1 MILKYIAGPLIGSAI
16 GYFTNFIAVKM
27 LFHPKNE
34 IKLVGHTL
42 PFTPGAIPKGKSRL
56 AKSVGNAVGN
66 NLITRE
72 DIEKR
77 LTSDELAE
85 KIADMVLGKL
95 SLPMNYVLEGVTDIN
110 QEDIESK
117 KEVVSKSIAKFIA
130 EAISQV
136 DISGIIIEKA
146 PGIIMEKLNNPM
158 IQMFMTDELLQ
169 VVLEPVGTEIQT
181 YIGEHGEEY
190 IAPYVSEKFSSAG
203 EKPLADILDS
213 FGMDRDQLKQAVMSL
228 YKNAVSGCA
237 EKLMT
242 WVDLGSI
249 VEEKINGMSSDELE
263 ALVMS
268 VMKKEFNTIINLGA
282 LIGFVLGLLNIFVSV
297 KYNVSIQL
305 ISEMI

>member
-34 IKLVGHTL
+34 IKLLGHTL

-56 AKSVGNAVGN
+56 AKSVGDAVGK
-66 NLITRE
+66 NLITQE

-85 KIADMVLGKL
+85 KIADMVLDRL
-95 SLPMNYVLEGVTDIN
+95 SVPMNDAFAGFTDMN
-110 QEDIESK
+110 SDDIEGK
-117 KEVVSKSIAKFIA
+117 KEAISKSIAKFIA
-130 EAISQV
+130 QAVSQV
-136 DISGIIIEKA
+136 DISGIIVEKA
-146 PGIIMEKLNNPM
+146 PSIIMEKLNNPM

-169 VVLEPVGTEIQT
+169 TVLEPVGTEIQT

-282 LIGFVLGLLNIFVSV
+282 LIGFVLGLLNIF
-297 KYNVSIQL
+297 I
-305 ISEMI
+305 

>member
-228 YKNAVSGCA
+228 YKNAASGCA

-242 WVDLGSI
+242 WLDLGSI

-268 VMKKEFNTIINLGA
+268 VMKKEFNMIINLGA
-282 LIGFVLGLLNIFVSV
+282 LIGFVLGLLNIF
-297 KYNVSIQL
+297 I
-305 ISEMI
+305 

>member
-34 IKLVGHTL
+34 IKLGGHTL

-213 FGMDRDQLKQAVMSL
+213 FGMDRDQLKQAVMSS

-242 WVDLGSI
+242 WLDLGSI

-282 LIGFVLGLLNIFVSV
+282 LIGFVLGLLNIF
-297 KYNVSIQL
+297 I
-305 ISEMI
+305 

>member
-1 MILKYIAGPLIGSAI
+1 
-16 GYFTNFIAVKM
+16 
-27 LFHPKNE
+27 
-34 IKLVGHTL
+34 
-42 PFTPGAIPKGKSRL
+42 
-56 AKSVGNAVGN
+56 
-66 NLITRE
+66 
-72 DIEKR
+72 
-77 LTSDELAE
+77 
-85 KIADMVLGKL
+85 
-95 SLPMNYVLEGVTDIN
+95 
-110 QEDIESK
+110 
-117 KEVVSKSIAKFIA
+117 
-130 EAISQV
+130 
-136 DISGIIIEKA
+136 
-146 PGIIMEKLNNPM
+146 MEKLNNPM

-242 WVDLGSI
+242 WLDLGSI

-282 LIGFVLGLLNIFVSV
+282 LIGFVLGLLNIF
-297 KYNVSIQL
+297 I
-305 ISEMI
+305 

>member
-110 QEDIESK
+110 QEDIEIK

-242 WVDLGSI
+242 WLDLGSI

-282 LIGFVLGLLNIFVSV
+282 LIGFVLGLLNIF
-297 KYNVSIQL
+297 I
-305 ISEMI
+305 

>member
-72 DIEKR
+72 DNEIR

-268 VMKKEFNTIINLGA
+268 VMKKEFNMIINLGA
-282 LIGFVLGLLNIFVSV
+282 LIGFVLGLLNIF
-297 KYNVSIQL
+297 I
-305 ISEMI
+305 

>member
-136 DISGIIIEKA
+136 NISGIIIEKA

-242 WVDLGSI
+242 WLDLGSI

-282 LIGFVLGLLNIFVSV
+282 LIGFVLGLLNIF
-297 KYNVSIQL
+297 I
-305 ISEMI
+305 

>member
-181 YIGEHGEEY
+181 YIGEHGEAY

-242 WVDLGSI
+242 WLDLGSI

-282 LIGFVLGLLNIFVSV
+282 LIGFVLGLLNIF
-297 KYNVSIQL
+297 I
-305 ISEMI
+305 

>member
-146 PGIIMEKLNNPM
+146 PGIITEKLNNPM

-242 WVDLGSI
+242 WLDLGSI

-268 VMKKEFNTIINLGA
+268 VMKKEFNMIINLGA
-282 LIGFVLGLLNIFVSV
+282 LIGFVLGLLNIF
-297 KYNVSIQL
+297 I
-305 ISEMI
+305 

>member
-16 GYFTNFIAVKM
+16 GYFTNYIAVKM

-34 IKLVGHTL
+34 VKLLGHTL

-56 AKSVGNAVGN
+56 AKSVGDAVGN
-66 NLITRE
+66 NLITQE

-77 LTSDELAE
+77 LMSDELAE
-85 KIADMVLGKL
+85 KIADMVLEKL
-95 SLPMNYVLEGVTDIN
+95 SLPMNDAFTGITDIN
-110 QEDIESK
+110 QEDIKGK
-117 KEVVSKSIAKFIA
+117 KEAVSKSIAKFIA

-158 IQMFMTDELLQ
+158 IQMFMTNELLQ

-190 IAPYVSEKFSSAG
+190 IAPYVSEKLSSAG
-203 EKPLADILDS
+203 EKPLANIFES
-213 FGMDRDQLKQAVMSL
+213 FGIDRDQLRQAVMAL

-237 EKLMT
+237 EKLVS
-242 WVDLGSI
+242 WLDLGSI

-263 ALVMS
+263 TLVMS

-282 LIGFVLGLLNIFVSV
+282 LIGFVLGLLNIF
-297 KYNVSIQL
+297 I
-305 ISEMI
+305 

>member
-1 MILKYIAGPLIGSAI
+1 MIIKYIAGPVIGAVI

-27 LFHPKNE
+27 LFHPKKE
-34 IKLVGHTL
+34 IKVFGHKL

-56 AKSVGNAVGN
+56 AKSVGDAVGN
-66 NLITRE
+66 NLITQA
-72 DIEKR
+72 DIESK
-77 LTSDELAE
+77 LLSDELAD
-85 KIADMVLGKL
+85 KIADMILDKL
-95 SLPMNYVLEGVTDIN
+95 SVSIN
-110 QEDIESK
+110 DLFSGSQDMTEEEIESRK
-117 KEVVSKSIAKFIA
+117 KAVSTNIARYIA

-136 DISGIIIEKA
+136 DISGVLVEKTPEIIKA
-146 PGIIMEKLNNPM
+146 KLNNPM

-242 WVDLGSI
+242 WLDLGSI

-268 VMKKEFNTIINLGA
+268 VMKKEFNMIINLGA
-282 LIGFVLGLLNIFVSV
+282 LIGFVLGLLNIF
-297 KYNVSIQL
+297 I
-305 ISEMI
+305 

>member
-1 MILKYIAGPLIGSAI
+1 MIIKYIAGPVIGAVI

-27 LFHPKNE
+27 LFHPKKE
-34 IKLVGHTL
+34 IKVFGHKL

-56 AKSVGNAVGN
+56 AKSVGDAVGN
-66 NLITRE
+66 NLITQA
-72 DIEKR
+72 DIESR
-77 LTSDELAE
+77 LLSDELAD
-85 KIADMVLGKL
+85 KIADMILDKL
-95 SLPMNYVLEGVTDIN
+95 SVSIN
-110 QEDIESK
+110 DLFSGSQDMTEEENESRK
-117 KEVVSKSIAKFIA
+117 KAVSTNIARYIA

-136 DISGIIIEKA
+136 DISGVLVEKTPEIIKA
-146 PGIIMEKLNNPM
+146 KLNNPM

-242 WVDLGSI
+242 WLDLGSI

-268 VMKKEFNTIINLGA
+268 VMKKEFNMIINLGA
-282 LIGFVLGLLNIFVSV
+282 LIGFVLGLLNIF
-297 KYNVSIQL
+297 I
-305 ISEMI
+305 

>member
-213 FGMDRDQLKQAVMSL
+213 FGMDRDRLKQAVMSL

-242 WVDLGSI
+242 WLDLGSI

-268 VMKKEFNTIINLGA
+268 VMKKEFNMIINLGA
-282 LIGFVLGLLNIFVSV
+282 LIGFALGLLNIF
-297 KYNVSIQL
+297 I
-305 ISEMI
+305 

>member
-85 KIADMVLGKL
+85 KIADMVLGKF

-228 YKNAVSGCA
+228 YKNAASGCA

-242 WVDLGSI
+242 WLDLGSI

-282 LIGFVLGLLNIFVSV
+282 LIGFVLGLLNIF
-297 KYNVSIQL
+297 I
-305 ISEMI
+305 

>member
-1 MILKYIAGPLIGSAI
+1 MIIKYIAGPVIGAVI

-77 LTSDELAE
+77 LTSDELAD
-85 KIADMVLGKL
+85 KIADMILDKL
-95 SLPMNYVLEGVTDIN
+95 SVSIN
-110 QEDIESK
+110 DLFSGSQDMTEEEIESRK
-117 KEVVSKSIAKFIA
+117 KAVSTNIARYIA

-136 DISGIIIEKA
+136 DISGVLVEKTPEIIKA
-146 PGIIMEKLNNPM
+146 KLNNPM

-242 WVDLGSI
+242 WLDLGSI

-268 VMKKEFNTIINLGA
+268 VMKKEFNMIINLGA
-282 LIGFVLGLLNIFVSV
+282 LIGFVLGLLNIF
-297 KYNVSIQL
+297 I
-305 ISEMI
+305 

>member
-203 EKPLADILDS
+203 EKSLADILDS

-242 WVDLGSI
+242 WLDLGSI
-249 VEEKINGMSSDELE
+249 VEEKINGMSSDEIE

-268 VMKKEFNTIINLGA
+268 VMKKEFNMIINLGA
-282 LIGFVLGLLNIFVSV
+282 LIGFVLGLLNIF
-297 KYNVSIQL
+297 I
-305 ISEMI
+305 

>member
-190 IAPYVSEKFSSAG
+190 IAPYVSEKF
-203 EKPLADILDS
+203 
-213 FGMDRDQLKQAVMSL
+213 
-228 YKNAVSGCA
+228 
-237 EKLMT
+237 
-242 WVDLGSI
+242 
-249 VEEKINGMSSDELE
+249 
-263 ALVMS
+263 
-268 VMKKEFNTIINLGA
+268 
-282 LIGFVLGLLNIFVSV
+282 
-297 KYNVSIQL
+297 
-305 ISEMI
+305 

>member
-242 WVDLGSI
+242 WLDLGSI

-263 ALVMS
+263 MRLRA
-268 VMKKEFNTIINLGA
+268 IIEWLGN
-282 LIGFVLGLLNIFVSV
+282 LLNPRQYFR
-297 KYNVSIQL
+297 Q
-305 ISEMI
+305 MILSKKLFL

>member
-169 VVLEPVGTEIQT
+169 VVLELVGTEIQT

-242 WVDLGSI
+242 WLDLGSI

-282 LIGFVLGLLNIFVSV
+282 LIGFVLGLLNIF
-297 KYNVSIQL
+297 I
-305 ISEMI
+305 

>member
-66 NLITRE
+66 NLITSE

-242 WVDLGSI
+242 WLDLGSI

-282 LIGFVLGLLNIFVSV
+282 LIGFVLGLLNIF
-297 KYNVSIQL
+297 I
-305 ISEMI
+305 

>member
-228 YKNAVSGCA
+228 YKSAVSGCA

-242 WVDLGSI
+242 WLDLGSI

-268 VMKKEFNTIINLGA
+268 VMKKEFNMIINLGA
-282 LIGFVLGLLNIFVSV
+282 LIGFVLGLLNIF
-297 KYNVSIQL
+297 I
-305 ISEMI
+305 

>member
-42 PFTPGAIPKGKSRL
+42 PFTPGAIPKGKSIL

-242 WVDLGSI
+242 WLDLGSI

-282 LIGFVLGLLNIFVSV
+282 LIGFVLGLLNIF
-297 KYNVSIQL
+297 I
-305 ISEMI
+305 

>member
-56 AKSVGNAVGN
+56 ANSVGNAVGN
-66 NLITRE
+66 NLIPRE

-228 YKNAVSGCA
+228 YKNAASGCA

-242 WVDLGSI
+242 WLDLGSI

-282 LIGFVLGLLNIFVSV
+282 LIGFVLGLLNIF
-297 KYNVSIQL
+297 I
-305 ISEMI
+305 

>member
-190 IAPYVSEKFSSAG
+190 IAPYVSEKFSCAG

-242 WVDLGSI
+242 WLDLGSI

-268 VMKKEFNTIINLGA
+268 VMKKEFNMIINLGA
-282 LIGFVLGLLNIFVSV
+282 LIGFVLGLLNIF
-297 KYNVSIQL
+297 I
-305 ISEMI
+305 

>member
-34 IKLVGHTL
+34 KKLVGHTL

-242 WVDLGSI
+242 WLDLGSI

-268 VMKKEFNTIINLGA
+268 VMKKEFNMIINLGA
-282 LIGFVLGLLNIFVSV
+282 LIGFVLGLLNIF
-297 KYNVSIQL
+297 I
-305 ISEMI
+305 

>member
-66 NLITRE
+66 NLITHE

-242 WVDLGSI
+242 WLDLGSI

-268 VMKKEFNTIINLGA
+268 VMKKEFNMIINLGA
-282 LIGFVLGLLNIFVSV
+282 LIGFVLGLLNIF
-297 KYNVSIQL
+297 I
-305 ISEMI
+305 

>member
-42 PFTPGAIPKGKSRL
+42 PFTPGAIPKDKSRL

-213 FGMDRDQLKQAVMSL
+213 FGMDREQLKQAVMSL

-242 WVDLGSI
+242 WLDLGSI

-282 LIGFVLGLLNIFVSV
+282 LIGFVLGLLNIF
-297 KYNVSIQL
+297 I
-305 ISEMI
+305 

>member
-228 YKNAVSGCA
+228 YKNAASGCA

-242 WVDLGSI
+242 WLDLGSI

-282 LIGFVLGLLNIFVSV
+282 LIGFVLGLLNIF
-297 KYNVSIQL
+297 I
-305 ISEMI
+305 

>member
-146 PGIIMEKLNNPM
+146 PSIIMEKLNNPM

-190 IAPYVSEKFSSAG
+190 IAPYVSEKLSSAG

-213 FGMDRDQLKQAVMSL
+213 FGMDRGQLKQAVMAL

-237 EKLMT
+237 EKLMS
-242 WVDLGSI
+242 WLDLGSI
-249 VEEKINGMSSDELE
+249 VEEKINAMSADELE

-268 VMKKEFNTIINLGA
+268 VMKKEFNTIVNLGA
-282 LIGFVLGLLNIFVSV
+282 LIGFVLGLLNIF
-297 KYNVSIQL
+297 I
-305 ISEMI
+305 

>member
-213 FGMDRDQLKQAVMSL
+213 FGMDRDRLKQAVMSL

-242 WVDLGSI
+242 WLDLGSI

-282 LIGFVLGLLNIFVSV
+282 LIGFVLGLLNIF
-297 KYNVSIQL
+297 I
-305 ISEMI
+305 

>member
-1 MILKYIAGPLIGSAI
+1 MIIKYIAGPVIGAVI

-27 LFHPKNE
+27 LFHPKKE
-34 IKLVGHTL
+34 IKVFGHKL

-56 AKSVGNAVGN
+56 AKSVGDAVGN
-66 NLITRE
+66 NLITQA
-72 DIEKR
+72 DIESR
-77 LTSDELAE
+77 LLSDELAD
-85 KIADMVLGKL
+85 KIADMILDKL
-95 SLPMNYVLEGVTDIN
+95 SVSIN
-110 QEDIESK
+110 DLFSGSQDMTEEEIESRK
-117 KEVVSKSIAKFIA
+117 KAVSTNIARYIA

-136 DISGIIIEKA
+136 DISGVLVEKTPEIIKA
-146 PGIIMEKLNNPM
+146 KLNNPM

-242 WVDLGSI
+242 WLDLGSI

-282 LIGFVLGLLNIFVSV
+282 LIGFVLGLLNIF
-297 KYNVSIQL
+297 I
-305 ISEMI
+305 